1 MFKGKIFARSE
12 VELKLYF
19 KQWKTDV
26 EEKGFFNP
34 EFYAEARKGPLS
46 NAEEDVKVEEESVIE
61 ENEKEENSEKPLEC

>member
-46 NAEEDVKVEEESVIE
+46 NAEEDVKDEEESME
-61 ENEKEENSEKPLEC
+61 DENEQEDNS